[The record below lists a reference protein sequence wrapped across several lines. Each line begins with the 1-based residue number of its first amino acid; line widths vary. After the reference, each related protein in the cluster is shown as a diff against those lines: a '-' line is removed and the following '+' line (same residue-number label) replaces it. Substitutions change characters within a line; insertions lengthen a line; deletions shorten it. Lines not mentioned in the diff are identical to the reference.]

1 MDNIDVPEGIEVVSD
16 KPLPKI
22 GWKKNDKKNDW
33 VAVKQEY
40 LMNPT
45 KTLEEVG
52 AQFGIPKTTINNKSF
67 MEGWAKQ
74 KDILYVKVDQ
84 RAKDMQVERLAA
96 LATRQA
102 LMGRFLQKAGI
113 EAIKSKKVRIK
124 SAKDAL
130 EYTVAGVRMEREAEG
145 LDKQTPQIVNIVA
158 QQQGVI
164 DKYKQS

>member
-22 GWKKNDKKNDW
+22 GRKKNDKKNDW

-40 LMNPT
+40 LINPT

-74 KDILYVKVDQ
+74 RQVLYMKVDQ
-84 RAKDMQVERLAA
+84 RAQDIQVEKLAELRSRHA
-96 LATRQA
+96 LI
-102 LMGRFLQKAGI
+102 GKFLQTEGI
-113 EAIKSKKVRIK
+113 RAIKKGKVHVK
-124 SAKDAL
+124 TAKDAL
-130 EYTVAGVRMEREAEG
+130 EYAVEGVRMEREAAG
-145 LDKQTPQIVNIVA
+145 LDKQAPQIVNIVA

-164 DKYKQS
+164 DKYKQ